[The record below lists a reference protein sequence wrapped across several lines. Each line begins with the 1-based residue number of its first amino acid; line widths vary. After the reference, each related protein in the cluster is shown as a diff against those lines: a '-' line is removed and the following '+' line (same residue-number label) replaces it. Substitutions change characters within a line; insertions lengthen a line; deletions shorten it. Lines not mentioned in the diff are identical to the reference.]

1 MSSLAL
7 MGFFFIDPVYVVM
20 VLIPGLVIAG
30 GASLLVKSR
39 FAKYSRRMTRSGM
52 TGAQAA
58 QIVMDRAG
66 ISDVTIEQSRGFLSD
81 HYDPRT
87 KILRLSHENYVG
99 RSVAAVSV
107 AAHEAGHA
115 IQHAKGYAPL
125 SLRSS
130 LVPLAGF
137 GSNIG
142 YFVMLIGLIMQVSGV
157 VLIGAGLFSLV
168 LLFQVVTLPVEFD
181 ASSRAKVELEN
192 AGIIALDEREGVS
205 KVLNAAAL
213 TYVAAVVNTLLLL
226 LYFLM
231 RSGLLNSDD

>member
-1 MSSLAL
+1 MSGVTLT
-7 MGFFFIDPVYVVM
+7 GFFIVDPMYIFM

-39 FAKYSRRMTRSGM
+39 FARYSRQVTRSGM

-58 QIVMDRAG
+58 QTVLDRAG

-81 HYDPRT
+81 HYDPRSRT
-87 KILRLSHENYVG
+87 LRLSHENYAG

-115 IQHAKGYAPL
+115 IQHARGYAPL

-137 GSNIG
+137 GSNVG
-142 YFVMLIGLIMQVSGV
+142 YFVMLIGLFMHASGV

-168 LLFQVVTLPVEFD
+168 LVFQLVTLPVEFD

-192 AGIIALDEREGVS
+192 SGIIAFDEREGVS

-213 TYVAAVVNTLLLL
+213 TYVAAVVSTLLLL
-226 LYFLM
+226 LYFLL
-231 RSGLLNSDD
+231 RSGLLGSDD